1 MLDFTE
7 EQKLA
12 QSGIAAWCAQNL
24 EPHVRAMEAGTLPIY
39 PTMRAMAETFG
50 IPDMARASFAKM
62 REREAKAEAASG
74 ETGEKREKRRGD
86 GQAAMMAI
94 LMMELSRCCP
104 GFALAFGASLGLFG
118 GAVMARGTP
127 EQKEKWALPVLT
139 MEKIGAWALTEPGAG
154 SDAFGSMRT
163 TARRVDD
170 GWVLKGSKTF
180 ITNAP
185 FADSFVVYA
194 RTSEGASSGE
204 GEDVRAF
211 LVARTAS
218 GVATSPPFA
227 KMGMHASPTGEI
239 FLDDVHVPRDQLLGG
254 EATVG
259 SRAAAKASLSNERF
273 GMTPMCLGMIERCLA
288 ESVKYAKERTQ
299 WGKPIASFQLVQE
312 KLATMYT
319 ARTLVRTLLLRQLE
333 AEQTGAPLTAEEAS
347 ATKLYCART
356 TTACALEAVQI
367 MGGAGYMTGS
377 VVEMMARDAKLFQI
391 GGGTDEIQILRIAR
405 EILT

>member
-12 QSGIAAWCAQNL
+12 QSAIRAWCAQNL
-24 EPHVRAMEAGTLPIY
+24 EPKVRAMESGALPIY
-39 PTMRAMAETFG
+39 PTMREMAATFG
-50 IPDMARASFAKM
+50 IPDLARALFAKM
-62 REREAKAEAASG
+62 REAPSG
-74 ETGEKREKRRGD
+74 ERPGKGGGVD
-86 GQAAMMAI
+86 SAMMAI

-118 GAVMARGTP
+118 GAVMARGTR
-127 EQKEKWALPVLT
+127 EQKEAWALPVLT

-163 TARRVDD
+163 TARKVDG

-185 FADSFVVYA
+185 FADVFVVYA
-194 RTSEGASSGE
+194 RDAD

-211 LVARTAS
+211 LVDRAKAK
-218 GVATSPPFA
+218 GLATSAPFA
-227 KMGMHASPTGEI
+227 KMGMHASPTGEV
-239 FLDDVHVPRDQLLGG
+239 FLDDVLVPPENVLGG
-254 EATVG
+254 EEL
-259 SRAAAKASLSNERF
+259 RARDAAKSSLSNERF
-273 GMTPMCLGMIERCLA
+273 GMTPMCLGMIERCLD

-299 WGKPIASFQLVQE
+299 WGKPIATFQLVQE
-312 KLATMYT
+312 KLARMYT
-319 ARTLVRTLLLRQLE
+319 ARTIVRTLLLRQLE
-333 AEQTGAPLTAEEAS
+333 AERAGTPLPAEEAS
-347 ATKLYCART
+347 ATKLYCARIT
-356 TTACALEAVQI
+356 TECALEAVQV

-391 GGGTDEIQILRIAR
+391 GGGTDEIQLLRIAR
-405 EILT
+405 ELLT

>member
-1 MLDFTE
+1 MLDFAE